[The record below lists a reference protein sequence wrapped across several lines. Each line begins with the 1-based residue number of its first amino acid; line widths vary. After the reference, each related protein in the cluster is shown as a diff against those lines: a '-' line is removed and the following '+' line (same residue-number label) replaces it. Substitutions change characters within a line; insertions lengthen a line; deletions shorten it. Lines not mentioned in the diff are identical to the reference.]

1 MTKYAMPKLLSP
13 PLIYSKIKVR
23 LIWPLKLSGTKVLF
37 LLNRYFSLV
46 TALLNLFGMLI
57 SITLYTSTSP
67 HYMIVFDA
75 NVDYAVRSSI
85 DLRHK
90 LSWVCEVVQAFV
102 RDCRLWV
109 TYLMVLLL
117 LSLYMLTWLWIAFVL
132 FNYLFAE
139 GKRSKSGCN
148 LH

>member
-23 LIWPLKLSGTKVLF
+23 LIWPSKLSGTKVLF

-57 SITLYTSTSP
+57 SITLYTPTSP

-90 LSWVCEVVQAFV
+90 LS
-102 RDCRLWV
+102 
-109 TYLMVLLL
+109 
-117 LSLYMLTWLWIAFVL
+117 
-132 FNYLFAE
+132 
-139 GKRSKSGCN
+139 
-148 LH
+148 